1 VPELAGNVGER
12 LRSNSITLR
21 DERYK
26 EILDVLIGRG
36 SEMTPEVVANG
47 EALSESAAVIYEELM
62 AAPEAIQDVHRTI
75 DDAIAKLR
83 VRVLEGEAA
92 DIDRQVGIAQA
103 SEKDNLLRRK
113 MAIRDEIKALGGT
126 GARRFGVRGGR

>member
-1 VPELAGNVGER
+1 V
-12 LRSNSITLR
+12 LR

-26 EILDVLIGRG
+26 ELLDAVISRG
-36 SEMTPEVVANG
+36 SELTPASVANG
-47 EALSESAAVIYEELM
+47 EGDELSESATAVFEELM